1 MKFKTSILLATA
13 VVTTLG
19 GGALSSHNVVNVFG
33 NSKVYAATSR
43 DITITGETFPDYF
56 QSNGSAAVHPY
67 DEVNY
72 IQTLTDDATYLAG
85 NVTLTTKVDMSQSF
99 SFKGEVNL
107 GNKSKQDG
115 GADGIGFLFHP
126 GDTDVVGAIG
136 GAAGIGG
143 VQGAFGFKLDTYY
156 NGTSESSFM
165 ADPDIYSASKSA
177 TKTDES
183 FGAFVDGT
191 DGVAK
196 TIEKGSLTIPQPT
209 DNQFLPF
216 EIVYDGTT
224 ETMTVTYNGET
235 WEKNVKEFMG
245 DETAM
250 SFSIAASTGG
260 NKNLQQLKNVTFTYT
275 IAQGTV
281 VSHFVDEDGNPILD
295 ADGNP
300 ISEEESGD
308 LNTPWSLKPKEIPGY
323 TFKEVKDNEPTE
335 GTYTA
340 NDQEVTFV
348 YTRNVGQADVTYIDD
363 TTGKTLTT
371 KDLSGGVGTS
381 LNYATADTI
390 KSYTDA
396 GYVLVADD
404 YPTQDVQFTEQPQ
417 HYEVHLKHDTTEGSE
432 EKEVKETIHY
442 VFENGDL
449 AKEDYQATPITFSRS
464 YVMDKVTGEKTYG
477 EWKAVNG
484 NQFDE
489 VASPEIKGYTPDQD
503 KVSSIPNVT
512 VDMDDIEKTVT
523 YKRNPGSV
531 VITYI
536 DDTTNKVLEE
546 KELTGEV
553 ESLVD
558 YTTADRIKYYID
570 KGFVLVSDGYP
581 ESEVTFTEDGQKY
594 IIHLKHDEMRED
606 EEKIVNETIHY
617 VFENGES
624 ASEDYVATPIKFSR
638 TVTTDKVTG
647 EKTYGAW
654 QAENGNQF
662 AEVVSPKIKGYSA
675 DQSKI
680 DAITGITP
688 ETGDIEKTVVYTKDT
703 STTTLPPV
711 TFPDSG
717 NPSLPDQ
724 VIDNQKTE
732 EFDFKSDDTADVPT
746 SEEGTEVT
754 TEEDNLPTTGE
765 NISKMRLLSTLG
777 VLLLTVS
784 AMLYELKRRI
794 KKQ

>member
-56 QSNGSAAVHPY
+56 QSNGAAAAHPY

-156 NGTSESSFM
+156 NGTAESSFM

-260 NKNLQQLKNVTFTYT
+260 NKNLQQFKNVTFTYT

-300 ISEEESGD
+300 IFEEESGD

-340 NDQEVTFV
+340 ND
-348 YTRNVGQADVTYIDD
+348 
-363 TTGKTLTT
+363 
-371 KDLSGGVGTS
+371 
-381 LNYATADTI
+381 
-390 KSYTDA
+390 
-396 GYVLVADD
+396 
-404 YPTQDVQFTEQPQ
+404 
-417 HYEVHLKHDTTEGSE
+417 
-432 EKEVKETIHY
+432 
-442 VFENGDL
+442 
-449 AKEDYQATPITFSRS
+449 
-464 YVMDKVTGEKTYG
+464 
-477 EWKAVNG
+477 
-484 NQFDE
+484 
-489 VASPEIKGYTPDQD
+489 
-503 KVSSIPNVT
+503 
-512 VDMDDIEKTVT
+512 
-523 YKRNPGSV
+523 
-531 VITYI
+531 
-536 DDTTNKVLEE
+536 
-546 KELTGEV
+546 
-553 ESLVD
+553 
-558 YTTADRIKYYID
+558 
-570 KGFVLVSDGYP
+570 
-581 ESEVTFTEDGQKY
+581 
-594 IIHLKHDEMRED
+594 
-606 EEKIVNETIHY
+606 
-617 VFENGES
+617 
-624 ASEDYVATPIKFSR
+624 
-638 TVTTDKVTG
+638 
-647 EKTYGAW
+647 
-654 QAENGNQF
+654 
-662 AEVVSPKIKGYSA
+662 
-675 DQSKI
+675 
-680 DAITGITP
+680 
-688 ETGDIEKTVVYTKDT
+688 
-703 STTTLPPV
+703 
-711 TFPDSG
+711 
-717 NPSLPDQ
+717 
-724 VIDNQKTE
+724 
-732 EFDFKSDDTADVPT
+732 
-746 SEEGTEVT
+746 
-754 TEEDNLPTTGE
+754 
-765 NISKMRLLSTLG
+765 
-777 VLLLTVS
+777 
-784 AMLYELKRRI
+784 
-794 KKQ
+794 

>member
-1 MKFKTSILLATA
+1 M
-13 VVTTLG
+13 
-19 GGALSSHNVVNVFG
+19 
-33 NSKVYAATSR
+33 
-43 DITITGETFPDYF
+43 
-56 QSNGSAAVHPY
+56 
-67 DEVNY
+67 
-72 IQTLTDDATYLAG
+72 
-85 NVTLTTKVDMSQSF
+85 
-99 SFKGEVNL
+99 
-107 GNKSKQDG
+107 
-115 GADGIGFLFHP
+115 
-126 GDTDVVGAIG
+126 
-136 GAAGIGG
+136 
-143 VQGAFGFKLDTYY
+143 
-156 NGTSESSFM
+156 
-165 ADPDIYSASKSA
+165 
-177 TKTDES
+177 
-183 FGAFVDGT
+183 
-191 DGVAK
+191 
-196 TIEKGSLTIPQPT
+196 
-209 DNQFLPF
+209 
-216 EIVYDGTT
+216 
-224 ETMTVTYNGET
+224 
-235 WEKNVKEFMG
+235 
-245 DETAM
+245 
-250 SFSIAASTGG
+250 
-260 NKNLQQLKNVTFTYT
+260 
-275 IAQGTV
+275 
-281 VSHFVDEDGNPILD
+281 
-295 ADGNP
+295 
-300 ISEEESGD
+300 
-308 LNTPWSLKPKEIPGY
+308 
-323 TFKEVKDNEPTE
+323 
-335 GTYTA
+335 
-340 NDQEVTFV
+340 
-348 YTRNVGQADVTYIDD
+348 
-363 TTGKTLTT
+363 
-371 KDLSGGVGTS
+371 
-381 LNYATADTI
+381 
-390 KSYTDA
+390 
-396 GYVLVADD
+396 
-404 YPTQDVQFTEQPQ
+404 
-417 HYEVHLKHDTTEGSE
+417 
-432 EKEVKETIHY
+432 KETIHY

-617 VFENGES
+617 VFQNGES

-777 VLLLTVS
+777 VLLVAVS

>member
-56 QSNGSAAVHPY
+56 QSNGSAAAHPY

-156 NGTSESSFM
+156 NDTSQASFE
-165 ADPDIYSASKSA
+165 ADPAIYSAAGSA
-177 TKTDES
+177 SKTDES

-191 DGVAK
+191 TGVAK
-196 TIEKGSLTIPQPT
+196 TIVEESQTISQPT

-216 EIVYDGTT
+216 EIVYDGAS
-224 ETMTVTYNGET
+224 ETMNVTYDGKSWSE
-235 WEKNVKEFMG
+235 NVSKFMG

-323 TFKEVKDNEPTE
+323 TFKEVKDKEPTE
-335 GTYTA
+335 GVYKA

-371 KDLSGGVGTS
+371 KDLSGGIGTS

-396 GYVLVADD
+396 GYVLVSDD
-404 YPTQDVQFTEQPQ
+404 YPIQDVQFTEEPQ

-442 VFENGDL
+442 VF
-449 AKEDYQATPITFSRS
+449 Q
-464 YVMDKVTGEKTYG
+464 
-477 EWKAVNG
+477 
-484 NQFDE
+484 
-489 VASPEIKGYTPDQD
+489 
-503 KVSSIPNVT
+503 
-512 VDMDDIEKTVT
+512 
-523 YKRNPGSV
+523 
-531 VITYI
+531 
-536 DDTTNKVLEE
+536 
-546 KELTGEV
+546 
-553 ESLVD
+553 
-558 YTTADRIKYYID
+558 
-570 KGFVLVSDGYP
+570 
-581 ESEVTFTEDGQKY
+581 
-594 IIHLKHDEMRED
+594 
-606 EEKIVNETIHY
+606 
-617 VFENGES
+617 NGES

-662 AEVVSPKIKGYSA
+662 AEVVSPKVKGYSA

-777 VLLLTVS
+777 VFLLAVS